1 MNKFLKAK
9 KELTVNP
16 TDITDF
22 NRDTN
27 QLEAFW
33 LFCMFVAGKNSDYA
47 SRCLSKMIHASKQ
60 LTHKRDDEGNL
71 ALTPLGNIEEEGI
84 FNYFKSI
91 GETGVHNAL
100 VANKVG
106 QYTRLTKG
114 VMQSLDL
121 DLSTCTL
128 DDLLKIHG
136 VGNKTAR
143 FFLLHTR
150 EGCDYAVL
158 DTHILAWLRTHGVE
172 DAPKTT
178 PTDKKVYKTLEKKF
192 RYLSRLIYP
201 FLSDAQIDLLVWSE
215 QSGRISS
222 EEVFDMTH
230 PWESRDGV
238 DD

>member
-1 MNKFLKAK
+1 MKA
-9 KELTVNP
+9 TTIDP
-16 TDITDF
+16 TNITDF

-47 SRCLSKMIHASKQ
+47 SRCLSKLIHGMSK
-60 LTHKRDDEGNL
+60 RGYD
-71 ALTPLGNIEEEGI
+71 GI
-84 FNYFKSI
+84 FNYFKDLGRDGI
-91 GETGVHNAL
+91 HNAL

-121 DLSTCTL
+121 DLVNCNL

-150 EGCDYAVL
+150 EGGNYAVL

-172 DAPKTT
+172 EAPKTT
-178 PTDKKVYKTLEKKF
+178 PTDSKVYRTLEKKF
-192 RYLSRLIYP
+192 RYMSRLCYP
-201 FLSDAQIDLLVWSE
+201 HLTDAEIDLLIWSI
-215 QSGRISS
+215 QSGRLSD
-222 EEVFDMTH
+222 EEGFDMTH
-230 PWESRDGV
+230 PFESRDGV

>member
-1 MNKFLKAK
+1 MKA
-9 KELTVNP
+9 TTIDP
-16 TDITDF
+16 TNITDF

-33 LFCMFVAGKNSDYA
+33 LFCMFVAGKNSDHA
-47 SRCLSKMIHASKQ
+47 SRCLSKLIHGMSK
-60 LTHKRDDEGNL
+60 RGYD
-71 ALTPLGNIEEEGI
+71 GI
-84 FNYFKSI
+84 FNYFKDLGRDGI
-91 GETGVHNAL
+91 HNAL

-114 VMQSLDL
+114 VTQSLDL
-121 DLSTCTL
+121 DLVNCNL

-150 EGCDYAVL
+150 EGGNYAVL

-172 DAPKTT
+172 EAPKTT
-178 PTDKKVYKTLEKKF
+178 PTDSKVYRTLEKKF
-192 RYLSRLIYP
+192 RYMSRLCYP
-201 FLSDAQIDLLVWSE
+201 HLTDAEIDLLIWSI
-215 QSGRISS
+215 QSGRLSD
-222 EEVFDMTH
+222 EEGFDMTH
-230 PWESRDGV
+230 PFESRDGV

>member
-1 MNKFLKAK
+1 MKTKRPLA
-9 KELTVNP
+9 VNP

-47 SRCLSKMIHASKQ
+47 SRCLSKLLYSAKWRSCNKPEFS
-60 LTHKRDDEGNL
+60 DNDGV
-71 ALTPLGNIEEEGI
+71 

-91 GETGVHNAL
+91 GEVGVHNAL

-121 DLSTCTL
+121 NLRTCTL
-128 DDLLKIHG
+128 EDLLKIHG

-150 EGCDYAVL
+150 AGCEYAVL
-158 DTHILAWLRTHGVE
+158 DTHILKWMRNRGE
-172 DAPKTT
+172 DVPKST
-178 PTDKKVYKTLEKKF
+178 PTNSKVYRELEKRF
-192 RYLSRLIYP
+192 RYLSRLAHP
-201 FLSDAQIDLLVWSE
+201 SLTDAQIDLLIWSE

-222 EEVFDMTH
+222 EEVLDMTH
-230 PWESRDGV
+230 GV

>member
-1 MNKFLKAK
+1 MKA
-9 KELTVNP
+9 TTIDP
-16 TDITDF
+16 TNITDF

-47 SRCLSKMIHASKQ
+47 SRCLSKLIHGMS
-60 LTHKRDDEGNL
+60 RRGYD
-71 ALTPLGNIEEEGI
+71 GI
-84 FNYFKSI
+84 FNYFKDLGRDGI
-91 GETGVHNAL
+91 HNAL

-121 DLSTCTL
+121 DLRTCRL

-150 EGCDYAVL
+150 EGGNYAVL

-172 DAPKTT
+172 EAPKTT
-178 PTDKKVYKTLEKKF
+178 PTDSKVYRTLEKKF
-192 RYLSRLIYP
+192 RYMSRLCYP
-201 FLSDAQIDLLVWSE
+201 HLTDAEIDLLIWSI
-215 QSGRISS
+215 QSGRLSD
-222 EEVFDMTH
+222 EEGFDMTH
-230 PWESRDGV
+230 PFESRDGV

>member
-1 MNKFLKAK
+1 MKI
-9 KELTVNP
+9 TTIDP
-16 TDITDF
+16 TNITDF
-22 NRDTN
+22 SRDTN

-47 SRCLSKMIHASKQ
+47 SRCLSKLIHGMSK
-60 LTHKRDDEGNL
+60 RGYD
-71 ALTPLGNIEEEGI
+71 GI
-84 FNYFKSI
+84 FNYFKDLGRDGI
-91 GETGVHNAL
+91 HNAL

-121 DLSTCTL
+121 DLANCTL

-158 DTHILAWLRTHGVE
+158 DTHILAWLRSHGVE
-172 DAPKTT
+172 EAPKTT
-178 PTDKKVYKTLEKKF
+178 PTDNRLYRLIENRF
-192 RYLSRLIYP
+192 RCLSRLAYP

>member
-1 MNKFLKAK
+1 MNQ
-9 KELTVNP
+9 TTIDP
-16 TDITDF
+16 TNITDF

-33 LFCMFVAGKNSDYA
+33 LFCMFVAGKNSDHA
-47 SRCLSKMIHASKQ
+47 SRCLSKLIHASNQ
-60 LTHKRDDEGNL
+60 LTHKRAADGNF
-71 ALTPLGNIEEEGI
+71 ALVPLGNIEEEGI

-91 GETGVHNAL
+91 GETGIHNAL
-100 VANKVG
+100 VANRVG

-121 DLSTCTL
+121 DLSTCSL

-158 DTHILAWLRTHGVE
+158 DTHILQWMGNRGE
-172 DAPKTT
+172 DVPKST
-178 PTDKKVYKTLEKKF
+178 PTNSNVYRDLEKRF
-192 RYLSRLIYP
+192 RYLSRLSYP

-238 DD
+238 DE

>member
-1 MNKFLKAK
+1 MKA
-9 KELTVNP
+9 TTIDP
-16 TDITDF
+16 TNITDF

-47 SRCLSKMIHASKQ
+47 SRCLSKLIHGMSK
-60 LTHKRDDEGNL
+60 RGYD
-71 ALTPLGNIEEEGI
+71 GI
-84 FNYFKSI
+84 FNYFKDLGRDGI
-91 GETGVHNAL
+91 HNAL

-121 DLSTCTL
+121 DLRTCRL

-143 FFLLHTR
+143 FFLLHAR
-150 EGCDYAVL
+150 EGCNYAVL

-172 DAPKTT
+172 EAPKTT
-178 PTDKKVYKTLEKKF
+178 PTDNKIYRALEKKF
-192 RYLSRLIYP
+192 RYISRLCYP
-201 FLSDAQIDLLVWSE
+201 HLADAEIDLLIWSI
-215 QSGRISS
+215 QSGRLSD
-222 EEVFDMTH
+222 EEGFDMTH
-230 PWESRDGV
+230 PFESRDGV